1 MWIYEKKLI
10 YPLGDIRPNPRMA
23 KMLAMLLGGPNGE
36 LTASLTYL
44 NQRYCMPCPQVV
56 AILSDIGTEE
66 LSHVEMLSVMMK
78 KLLAGAS
85 VEELRAAGMEGWMA
99 SHNCCPFPQDQN
111 GFPWTGA
118 YVGTTGDPIAD
129 ITNDMA
135 AEQKARAGYEGAMR
149 FCDDPQI
156 LGPLQFLREREIVHY
171 QRFGEALNL
180 LNDFMDAYES
190 PLPQRGRM

>member
-1 MWIYEKKLI
+1 
-10 YPLGDIRPNPRMA
+10 
-23 KMLAMLLGGPNGE
+23 MLWNISD
-36 LTASLTYL
+36 ASL
-44 NQRYCMPCPQVV
+44 
-56 AILSDIGTEE
+56 GTEE

-78 KLLAGAS
+78 KMLADAS
-85 VEELRAAGMEGWMA
+85 IEELRAAGMEGWVA
-99 SHNCCPFPQDQN
+99 DHNCCPFPQNQD
-111 GFPWTGA
+111 GYKWTGA

-171 QRFGEALNL
+171 QRFGEALNI
-180 LNDFMDAYES
+180 LNDYMARYQK
-190 PLPQRGRM
+190 PAHKR